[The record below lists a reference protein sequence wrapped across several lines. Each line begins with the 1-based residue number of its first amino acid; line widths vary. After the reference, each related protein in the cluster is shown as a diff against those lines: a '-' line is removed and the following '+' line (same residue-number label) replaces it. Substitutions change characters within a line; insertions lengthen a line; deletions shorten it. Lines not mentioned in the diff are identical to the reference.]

1 MGTLTIIFAK
11 EPAPGQVKTRLTPPL
26 RPEEASGLYRAFL
39 EDILEETARL
49 PEMELALAYAPAGS
63 GEAFRPLVPATVQL
77 LPQEGR
83 DLGERMARAFAWGFT
98 MGFEIV
104 LLRGSD
110 TPDLPGAV
118 MNEAREQ
125 LTAGPAEVV
134 LGPSR
139 DGGYYL
145 MGLKAPHPEL
155 FQGILWST
163 GAVLADTLSRVQDL
177 ALKVHLLPAW
187 TDIDTYADLV
197 VFLKLPHP
205 PPQPGWRS
213 DRTAREVLATGDQAL
228 RSPGF

>member
-1 MGTLTIIFAK
+1 MSALTIIFAK

-26 RPEEASGLYRAFL
+26 RPAEACRLYGSFL
-39 EDILEETARL
+39 EDIVEETARL
-49 PEMELALAYAPAGS
+49 PGMDLALAHTPAGS
-63 GEAFRPLVPATVQL
+63 GEAFRPLVPAAVRL
-77 LPQEGR
+77 FPQAGR
-83 DLGERMARAFAWGFT
+83 GLGERMARAFAWGFAA
-98 MGFEIV
+98 GFETV

-118 MNEAREQ
+118 LSEAWEQ
-125 LTAGPAEVV
+125 LAAGPAAVV

-155 FQGILWST
+155 FQGIPWST
-163 GAVLADTLSRVQDL
+163 GAVLNDTLSRAQDL

-213 DRTAREVLATGDQAL
+213 DRTAREVLAAMDKT
-228 RSPGF
+228 P